1 MTARGVRS
9 SRPCLGAVGLL
20 LLATSIASVVAIP
33 RETVAQSIDDLELR
47 KRKKQGRV
55 GFGLLGLFETATSL
69 NSDRPTLTN
78 LLFLAPQMKIG
89 DRLRLR
95 LNAGFFRNWLDRQAN
110 PWDLTDLSLQLSHL
124 GFYREKHSGLLF
136 SGYLRYSFPTSKA
149 SRNAESYGQL
159 RAMLKVSRSFFSR
172 LFVALEVTGRK
183 NFHRYTSWNTGDEQP
198 GPSWSGGGAF
208 DAYVQNNI
216 SYGFSQTLT
225 TSVSLLRGLDFNAI
239 FGLRQGRQYSAEA
252 VDGRPARETRWEHQ
266 IRFVLDLTASLGAL
280 TKVDTKAGGFGRG
293 LLARSF
299 ISFGYALF
307 APQLRGGMGRDLN
320 PFDPRFA
327 SLYLDLMV
335 VY

>member
-1 MTARGVRS
+1 MRARDGSPSRS
-9 SRPCLGAVGLL
+9 WLGAVGVLV
-20 LLATSIASVVAIP
+20 LAASVVAIP
-33 RETVAQSIDDLELR
+33 SEARAQSIDDLELR
-47 KRKKQGRV
+47 KRKKQGRI

-69 NSDRPTLTN
+69 NGDRPTLTN

-89 DRLRLR
+89 DRIRLR
-95 LNAGFFRNWLDRQAN
+95 LNAGLIRNWLDRQPN
-110 PWDLTDLSLQLSHL
+110 PWDMTDLSLQLSHL

-136 SGYLRYSFPTSKA
+136 SGYLRYAFPTSKA

-183 NFHRYTSWNTGDEQP
+183 NFHRYTTWNTSDQQTA
-198 GPSWSGGGAF
+198 PSWTGGGAF

-216 SYGFSQTLT
+216 SYGFAQTLT
-225 TSVSLLRGLDFNAI
+225 TSLSVIQGLDFNAI
-239 FGLRQGRQYSAEA
+239 FGLRQGRQYAADA
-252 VDGRPARETRWEHQ
+252 VDGRPARQTRWEHQ

-280 TKVDTKAGGFGRG
+280 TEVDTKAGGFGRG

-299 ISFGYALF
+299 VSVGYALF
-307 APQLRGGMGRDLN
+307 APQLRGGMGGDLN